1 MERTI
6 FFMPRAKSA
15 RGKVRGALPR
25 GSPPGIGR

>member
-25 GSPPGIGR
+25 IPARHRR